1 VSTQCAC
8 AASVQQKAFRR
19 PTRPCL
25 ARACGLAGDR
35 PTIPVASLVA
45 SGDDDIRV
53 QQAGELL
60 SVPGAQFA
68 GRIPE
73 EVQSVGVEH
82 ADEAHA
88 LQRFLGSTQAQD
100 TVRATGLDS
109 SPRPE
114 RVCGRASHAQGRRE
128 AKRFPCENSKSPA
141 RRANAARGRFE
152 R

>member
-1 VSTQCAC
+1 VLVLHRFSKKRSEGPRGPAL
-8 AASVQQKAFRR
+8 R
-19 PTRPCL
+19 
-25 ARACGLAGDR
+25 ARAALLEMV

-45 SGDDDIRV
+45 SGDDDIGV

-88 LQRFLGSTQAQD
+88 LQRFLASTQAQD